1 MRERRKFSRWSTRE
15 KVNFNLKDAR
25 QEELVL
31 DISPGGMRVVLDNE
45 LKVGSIISGQ
55 FKIIANQEPFY
66 VRGEVV
72 WVRRAIDQINRP
84 CYEIGIKFN
93 KISTTPI

>member
-1 MRERRKFSRWSTRE
+1 MRERRKFSRWNTRE
-15 KVNFNLKDAR
+15 KVNLNIKDGR

-31 DISPGGMRVVLDNE
+31 DISPAGMRVVLDNE
-45 LKVGSIISGQ
+45 LKTGSIVSGQ

-72 WVRRAIDQINRP
+72 WVRRAVDQINRT

>member
-1 MRERRKFSRWSTRE
+1 MRERRKFSRWPAKE
-15 KVNFNLKDAR
+15 KVQLNHIDNKY
-25 QEELVL
+25 EELLL

-45 LKVGSIISGQ
+45 LKVGSAVSGQ

-66 VRGEVV
+66 VHGEVV
-72 WVRRAIDQINRP
+72 WVKPAVDQANRG